1 MVASAQFK
9 GQAVTKAL
17 NELQK
22 KVANRRPVHRTITR
36 RLVTRVQLNFKRS
49 RDPWGGAWEP
59 LKLRNGQPLRDTG
72 RLFRSIPA
80 ASTSDD
86 DSSTIGTNVRYGLT
100 HQEGRTIKA
109 QPGSPGSNFVGQRK
123 GSPFLRFKA
132 GGRFFSLKEATIPAR
147 PFLPIRNGQADL
159 PADWENT
166 VLDAIQSH
174 LQGPGVS

>member
-1 MVASAQFK
+1 MVATAEFK
-9 GQAVTKAL
+9 SQAVTKAL

-22 KVANRRPVHRTITR
+22 KVSNRKPAHRAITR
-36 RLVTRVQLNFKRS
+36 RLVTRVQRNFKS
-49 RDPWGGAWEP
+49 SSDPWGNAWEP
-59 LKLRNGQPLRDTG
+59 LKLRSGQPLRDTG
-72 RLFRSIPA
+72 RLQRSIPA
-80 ASTSDD
+80 SSTSDD

-132 GGRFFSLKEATIPAR
+132 GGRFFSLKQVTVPAR

-159 PADWENT
+159 PAEWET
-166 VLDAIQSH
+166 SVLDAIQQH